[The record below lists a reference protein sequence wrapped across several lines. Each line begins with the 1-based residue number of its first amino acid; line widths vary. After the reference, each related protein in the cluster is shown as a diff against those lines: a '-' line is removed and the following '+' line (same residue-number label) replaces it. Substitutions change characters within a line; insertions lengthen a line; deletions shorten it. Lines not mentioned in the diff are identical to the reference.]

1 MVWSFA
7 VAPVPRSY
15 MRLHPCGCCWGAH
28 IQLLERA
35 ASVWQA
41 CGPSAVPF
49 YLQYLHQESSYNS
62 ILVWKDDKD
71 PMGVRI
77 PGT

>member
-1 MVWSFA
+1 MASQLHPLGA
-7 VAPVPRSY
+7 PPALPLTIPPPHASSTLPVPHSS
-15 MRLHPCGCCWGAH
+15 PC
-28 IQLLERA
+28 
-35 ASVWQA
+35 
-41 CGPSAVPF
+41 P
-49 YLQYLHQESSYNS
+49 QYLHQMPAYNS